1 MVNAP
6 HMRPLV
12 CEGHAQAKQFVGNF
26 YGEGSCKGMNRE
38 APLVSLRP
46 ERGEES
52 QSTIVKPIVGNP
64 EQAAHRAID
73 PVCCAENL
81 VRHSVERGHP
91 HILWMNIL
99 PDSKEVH
106 DFLEKMENLF

>member
-1 MVNAP
+1 MEKVLARGKN
-6 HMRPLV
+6 L
-12 CEGHAQAKQFVGNF
+12 
-26 YGEGSCKGMNRE
+26 E

-52 QSTIVKPIVGNP
+52 QSTIVGNP
-64 EQAAHRAID
+64 VQAAHRAIY

-91 HILWMNIL
+91 HILLMNIL
-99 PDSKEVH
+99 PDSQEMHGLLGKIQGFFEGLEIL
-106 DFLEKMENLF
+106 FLVGLQALFRRV